1 MTLNNAYFRRIF
13 NSVYAF
19 EYGGRSVSKL
29 HRGAVAQLG
38 CTVYSFGY
46 GVFLFGYGIFIRV
59 WSFHSGMVY
68 IASFGHGHGIASFG
82 HGIASFGHGLF
93 IYRCVGC

>member
-1 MTLNNAYFRRIF
+1 MLFSF
-13 NSVYAF
+13 GYALF
-19 EYGGRSVSKL
+19 IRVCSF
-29 HRGAVAQLG
+29 HLG
-38 CTVYSFGY
+38 MVFYLGMLFSFGY
-46 GVFLFGYGIFIRV
+46 GLFIWV

>member
-1 MTLNNAYFRRIF
+1 M
-13 NSVYAF
+13 
-19 EYGGRSVSKL
+19 YGGRSVSKL

-38 CTVYSFGY
+38 CIHLGMVCFYLRM
-46 GVFLFGYGIFIRV
+46 VFLFGYGLFIQV